1 MNNNTVQLLEQI
13 LDKFIDSNFDFDSN
27 VATVSLT
34 QMMVSYWLASSG
46 TFIYMQTF
54 AKIKHCKQI
63 KIAFRTFARNLQP
76 LSCELQTKDGMQFA
90 NCE

>member
-1 MNNNTVQLLEQI
+1 MKNNTVQLLEQI

-34 QMMVSYWLASSG
+34 QMMVSNWLVSSG

-54 AKIKHCKQI
+54 AKIKHCK
-63 KIAFRTFARNLQP
+63 
-76 LSCELQTKDGMQFA
+76 
-90 NCE
+90 